1 MMASKTG
8 SPSNVGRLP
17 QEEYLMSDAV
27 TVDSLTPWTEL
38 VYSLAGTW
46 TEDFPILEEICAE
59 SGEDILRESF

>member
-8 SPSNVGRLP
+8 SPSNVGRFP

-27 TVDSLTPWTEL
+27 TVDALTPWQEL